1 MTILNLAS
9 PLSSEDTSIIAALC
23 GRKARRVVDVA
34 AAFSETDPLAPQV
47 RAMLDGLGFSSSDW
61 QNQSIVLNLPPDPVA
76 SALIVAE
83 IAGRRGR
90 TPSVVRWKRTAGAT
104 RMEPAEV
111 ISLHEIRKEA
121 RHQRKGW
128 SLLGGKSASDEA

>member
-9 PLSSEDTSIIAALC
+9 PLSSDDLSMISALC
-23 GRKARRVVDVA
+23 GRKARRVVDLGH
-34 AAFSETDPLAPQV
+34 AFSETEPLAPQV
-47 RAMLDGLGFSSSDW
+47 RALLDTLGFTSSDW
-61 QNQSIVLNLPPDPVA
+61 QKQSIVVNLPADSVA
-76 SALIVAE
+76 STLIVAD

-90 TPSVVRWKRTAGAT
+90 TPSVIRWKSSGNRG
-104 RMEPAEV
+104 RMEPFEV

-128 SLLGGKSASDEA
+128 ALLGGQSANDED

>member
-9 PLSSEDTSIIAALC
+9 QLSSDDVSAVAALS
-23 GRKARRVVDVA
+23 GRKPRRVVNVVPN
-34 AAFSETDPLAPQV
+34 FVESEPLGPQV
-47 RAMLDGLGFSSSDW
+47 RELLDGLGFSSADW
-61 QNQSIVLNLPPDPVA
+61 EKQSIILNLPPDPAA

-90 TPSVVRWKRTAGAT
+90 TPSVIRWRTAPGGQG
-104 RMEPAEV
+104 REPAEV

-128 SLLGGKSASDEA
+128 SLLGGRSANGNA

>member
-9 PLSSEDTSIIAALC
+9 PLSSEDKSMIAALC
-23 GRKARRVVDVA
+23 GRKARRVMDVA
-34 AAFSETDPLAPQV
+34 LTFSETEPLAPQV
-47 RAMLDGLGFSSSDW
+47 RAMLDGLGLTSSDW
-61 QNQSIVLNLPPDPVA
+61 QNQSIVVNLPDDPA
-76 SALIVAE
+76 AAALIVAE

-90 TPSVVRWKRTAGAT
+90 TPSIIRWRRSSDHAG
-104 RMEPAEV
+104 MEPAEV

-128 SLLGGKSASDEA
+128 SLLSGRSVKGEG